1 MIDSR
6 TWKMDLLPGTKMS
19 FLLLCVWLDE
29 ARSSLRLY
37 VNSSCIWHGART
49 VKPPPAPSY
58 FRPPPLEPSTPF
70 VTREPLGKEEK
81 LWRRTHNRSLVFGFC
96 GYAAIVPILVGSNL
110 ATYCGA
116 TVQGRWAIVV
126 RIFSVF
132 FLYWQLKFSSIGGSD
147 CCVSF
152 DIPPRACCCVLCVK
166 GKRRIKKKVGL
177 FWAGC
182 KCCVPAALETR
193 LLPSES
199 LFLLWASLTE
209 LIV

>member
-110 ATYCGA
+110 ATWCYRPRA
-116 TVQGRWAIVV
+116 TSLRTTV
-126 RIFSVF
+126 RFSNF
-132 FLYWQLKFSSIGGSD
+132 FLVPNIDTILVNEKTIQQGSGSLD
-147 CCVSF
+147 WVVH
-152 DIPPRACCCVLCVK
+152 PR
-166 GKRRIKKKVGL
+166 
-177 FWAGC
+177 
-182 KCCVPAALETR
+182 
-193 LLPSES
+193 
-199 LFLLWASLTE
+199 
-209 LIV
+209 

>member
-132 FLYWQLKFSSIGGSD
+132 FFFVLAVEIFIDRWLWLLRKFWHFSSGLL
-147 CCVSF
+147 
-152 DIPPRACCCVLCVK
+152 LCVVCK
-166 GKRRIKKKVGL
+166 GEKENKKKGGL
-177 FWAGC
+177 VLGR
-182 KCCVPAALETR
+182 V
-193 LLPSES
+193 
-199 LFLLWASLTE
+199 
-209 LIV
+209 